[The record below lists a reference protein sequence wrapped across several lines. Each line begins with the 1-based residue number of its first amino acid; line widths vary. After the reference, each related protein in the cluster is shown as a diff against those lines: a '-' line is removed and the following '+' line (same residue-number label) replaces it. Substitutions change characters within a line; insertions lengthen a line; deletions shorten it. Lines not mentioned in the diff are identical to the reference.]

1 MATLDWRS
9 ELNAQRPPH
18 RRKRVRR
25 RQHSEIAINCLRHFG
40 TYATIP
46 NTMIAELIF
55 NLVVSCFCAATYRL
69 RA

>member
-1 MATLDWRS
+1 MRCAGIR
-9 ELNAQRPPH
+9 A
-18 RRKRVRR
+18 RRHERARR

-46 NTMIAELIF
+46 DIMIAELIF
-55 NLVVSCFCAATYRL
+55 NLVVSYFCAATYCL